1 MGTRVTRAAPHFSV
15 EEVKQRMGRDPPFWI
30 RQRWWI
36 VYNALIAP
44 RKAEEI
50 AQHTGVSVT
59 TVRRVISSYNREGL
73 AAIETPGKG
82 GRRHEYLTTEQ
93 EQEFLAPFFARGQNG
108 ELATAGQIKRAF
120 ELRVGH
126 EVEESTIYRLLHRH
140 GWRKLVPRPRHPQAN
155 ADEQATFKNPFRA
168 RERRQ

>member
-15 EEVKQRMGRDPPFWI
+15 EEVKQRMSRDPRFWV

-59 TVRRVISSYNREGL
+59 TVRRVISNYNREGL
-73 AAIETPGKG
+73 PALETPGKG
-82 GRRHEYLTTEQ
+82 GRRHGYLTAEQ
-93 EQEFLAPFFARGQNG
+93 EQEFLAPFFARGESG
-108 ELATAGQIKRAF
+108 ELVTAGEIKQAF
-120 ELRVGH
+120 EARVGN

-140 GWRKLVPRPRHPQAN
+140 GWRKLVPRPRHPKAS
-155 ADEQATFKNPFRA
+155 AEEQAAFKKTSRPVS
-168 RERRQ
+168 RQQ

>member
-1 MGTRVTRAAPHFSV
+1 M
-15 EEVKQRMGRDPPFWI
+15 EEVKQRMNRDPRFWV

-59 TVRRVISSYNREGL
+59 TVRRVISSYNRDGL

-82 GRRHEYLTTEQ
+82 GRRHEYLTAEQ
-93 EQEFLAPFFARGQNG
+93 EQKFVAPFFARGESG
-108 ELATAGQIKRAF
+108 ELATAGEIKRAF
-120 ELRVGH
+120 ELQVGH
-126 EVEESTIYRLLHRH
+126 EVQESTIYRLLHRH
-140 GWRKLVPRPRHPQAN
+140 GWRKLVPRPRHPKAN
-155 ADEQATFKNPFRA
+155 VEEQAIFKKPSRA
-168 RERRQ
+168 K